1 MPVITIS
8 RQHGARASVVVDR
21 LAKRKNLEVAYKRDI
36 EKNLRGVVGGFLAVK
51 YTRET
56 GPSFLDTLLYNM
68 ELWRGLL
75 CETVLQIAKK
85 GNVLIYGRGGSVIL
99 RGVPGV
105 IHLLIVGDR
114 KKRIHHIARDNDV
127 TLLEAEEIIE
137 EIEKR
142 REGFHSH
149 HFGERWP
156 DPGNFDLTLNPLNL
170 GIDRCV
176 DIVNSLSDLPSF
188 SEEFD
193 KRGKKEVE
201 KRYVEI
207 SSENRISLAAE
218 LDHNFFSVS
227 VREKVIYIT
236 FYDVPPQVREKAATA
251 VAGTHRSFKVLQ
263 TVLNHPKGE
272 VTTKI

>member
-21 LAKRKNLEVAYKRDI
+21 LAKRKNLAVAYKRDI
-36 EKNLRGVVGGFLAVK
+36 EKNLRGVVGGFLAAK
-51 YTRET
+51 YTQET
-56 GPSFLDTLLYNM
+56 GPTFLDTVLYNM
-68 ELWRGLL
+68 ELWKGLL

-99 RGVPGV
+99 RGIPGV

-114 KKRIHHIARDNDV
+114 KKRVHHIARDNEV
-127 TLLEAEEIIE
+127 TLLEAEEIID

-142 REGFHSH
+142 REGFYSH

-176 DIVNSLSDLPSF
+176 DIISSLSELPSIEAEF
-188 SEEFD
+188 S
-193 KRGKKEVE
+193 KKGKKEME

-207 SSENRISLAAE
+207 SAGNRISLAAE
-218 LDHNFFSVS
+218 LDQNFFSVS
-227 VREKVIYIT
+227 VRERVITIT
-236 FYDVPPQVREKAATA
+236 FYDVPPQTRERAVAA
-251 VAGTHRSFKVLQ
+251 VAGYHRSFKVLQ
-263 TVLNHPKGE
+263 TMSSRSKGE
-272 VTTKI
+272 VATKI